1 MGTRRLLLAGGAAV
15 LACPAL
21 SPALSP
27 ALASFPERPV
37 RLVVPYAAGGNA
49 DVVARLLAPGMQ
61 QRLGQPVV
69 VENRVGGGGTLGAD
83 LVAHGRADG
92 YSLLVGSNGPLSVNP
107 VLQSLPYDALRD
119 FTPVAMASR
128 VPLTLTVGRAVP
140 ATTLAEFVALAKAR
154 PGGLNVGS
162 TGVGSGTHL
171 TLARLAHATG
181 APLVHVPFRG
191 GGALGAD
198 LIGGTVDG
206 VVVELNTALGLAQGG
221 QARILAVAAGRR
233 AVAAPGVP
241 TMIEAGLPGFTA
253 ASFVGLVAPAGTPAE
268 VLAALRAAMLG
279 ALDSAEVRA
288 RIVEGGGEPSGAEDR
303 TAAGFGAFLRDEL
316 ARTREAAALAGLSAG

>member
-1 MGTRRLLLAGGAAV
+1 MPTRRLLLTGAAAA
-15 LACPAL
+15 LAA
-21 SPALSP
+21 P
-27 ALASFPERPV
+27 ALAAFPERPV

-49 DVVARLLAPGMQ
+49 DLVARMLAPGMQ

-69 VENRVGGGGTLGAD
+69 VENRVGGGGTLGAEG
-83 LVAHGRADG
+83 VARSRADG
-92 YSLLVGSNGPLSVNP
+92 HTLLVGSNGPLSVNP
-107 VLQSLPYDALRD
+107 VLQALPYDALRD
-119 FTPVAMASR
+119 FTPIAMASR
-128 VPLTLTVGRAVP
+128 VPLTLTVGRGVP

-198 LIGGTVDG
+198 LISGTVDG

-233 AVAAPGVP
+233 AAAAPDVP
-241 TMIEAGLPGFTA
+241 TMIEAGLAGFTA
-253 ASFVGLVAPAGTPAE
+253 ASFVGLVAPTGTAPE
-268 VLAALRAAMLG
+268 VMAALRAAMLA

-288 RIVEGGGEPSGAEDR
+288 RIVEGGGEPSGPDDR
-303 TAAGFGAFLRDEL
+303 TEAGFGAFLREEM
-316 ARTREAAALAGLSAG
+316 ARTRDAAKLAGLSAG